1 MNSSAQN
8 IKACVIGGSGFL
20 GSHVCE
26 RNSNLT
32 RLSNT
37 RLRRI
42 SRSAQRMSDHHKRL
56 HKCSSVDC
64 DLVHCRIASPH
75 RIRGANFFPSSNATS
90 NITFPKIAIVSKKDL
105 SLALDYGSRHK
116 EYDVRDVCKYFGMLR
131 LRKSPFTSTATGKYE
146 QSRKSSALVLPMQ
159 KSGVLLTSARWSSSN
174 RPKGTIRI

>member
-1 MNSSAQN
+1 MNSRAQKV
-8 IKACVIGGSGFL
+8 KAWVIGGSGFL

-26 RNSNLT
+26 RSSNLT

-42 SRSAQRMSDHHKRL
+42 SRSGQRMSDHHKSL
-56 HKCSSVDC
+56 HKCRSVDC
-64 DLVHCRIASPH
+64 GLVHCRNASPH

-90 NITFPKIAIVSKKDL
+90 NITFPKIAIVYKKDL
-105 SLALDYGSRHK
+105 GVALDYGSRHK
-116 EYDVRDVCKYFGMLR
+116 EYGVRDVCKYFGMLR

-159 KSGVLLTSARWSSSN
+159 KRGVLLTSARWSSSN